1 MKGPRGESFSNRA
14 NTGKLFLKG
23 GRVMPRR
30 IKTDKEIWQGKVIKE
45 MKNLNVYKKEY
56 NRLIEIYVDLN
67 MQYDMAMGE
76 FMRSGYQYETE
87 TAAGGTKK
95 SAIVATLES
104 LRKDIVTYSDRLC
117 LNPKAV
123 DSVKIDIPKK
133 SVLAETLRNL

>member
-1 MKGPRGESFSNRA
+1 
-14 NTGKLFLKG
+14 
-23 GRVMPRR
+23 MPRR
-30 IKTDKEIWQGKVIKE
+30 VKTEKEIRQAKVIKD

-67 MQYDMAMGE
+67 MQYDMAMNE
-76 FMRSGYQYETE
+76 FIQSGCQYETE

-117 LNPKAV
+117 LSPKAV
-123 DSVKIDIPKK
+123 DSVKIDIPRK
-133 SVLAETLRNL
+133 SLLAETLRNL